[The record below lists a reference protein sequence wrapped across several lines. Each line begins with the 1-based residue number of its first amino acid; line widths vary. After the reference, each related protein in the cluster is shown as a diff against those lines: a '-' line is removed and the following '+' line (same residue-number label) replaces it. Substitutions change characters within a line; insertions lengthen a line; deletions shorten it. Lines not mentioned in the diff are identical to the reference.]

1 MTEGL
6 TTPSAQPG
14 GQSEQI
20 RAQTDDGRYIR
31 VSHKL
36 AFRERVAIPQRRDST
51 DAAPLT
57 DQTLE
62 RRRVL

>member
-6 TTPSAQPG
+6 TTPGARPG

-36 AFRERVAIPQRRDST
+36 AFRERVAIPQRSDST
-51 DAAPLT
+51 DAVSLT
-57 DQTLE
+57 DQTPE
-62 RRRVL
+62 RRREL